1 MNNDINKLLTT
12 YQVLN
17 EIMQENHL
25 TKDTSFNRV
34 KNIISNMICDKLEI
48 EKINNI

>member
-1 MNNDINKLLTT
+1 MINVNTLLTT

-17 EIMQENHL
+17 EIMEENHL

-34 KNIISNMICDKLEI
+34 KNMIANMICDKLEI
-48 EKINNI
+48 ENINNI